1 MFKSPK
7 TTMTGIAAVLAAIA
21 GVLTAVA
28 NGTPIDWSSAISAII
43 AGVGLIAARDH
54 NVTSESAG
62 AK

>member
-1 MFKSPK
+1 
-7 TTMTGIAAVLAAIA
+7 MTGIAAVLAAIA